1 MIISFERL
9 GPIQQGNI
17 DLGSGL
23 TIFTGPN
30 QSGKTWASYC
40 IYALCNRSFFTIR
53 HPDILIACRH
63 FLFSGILELDVLEW
77 WKNHNNA
84 LCAQLAKQLKNNLTL
99 LFALPASYFEQT
111 EIHLTPSPG
120 DTSRLEWLP
129 KYDWLRVFEREY
141 RIQLE
146 KAARSSIIRLRL
158 IDSKAPLQ
166 DMDTATQ
173 ERLLQFLQDQL
184 SDCILRILF
193 SDAYYTTAERAA
205 VYLFTNELSLLNR
218 NFTLETRKLSQARR
232 DLPVYALPIADSLNL
247 VDFADSA
254 EPGPCFALG
263 RILEKEILQGELSY
277 KQEGIIYFTPFDS
290 PKNRVPLLAAAGS
303 VQQMAGVIWLLKYI
317 LQPGDFLF
325 IDSPELMLHSEKQR
339 LLARCLARIV
349 NAGIR
354 LLTVTHSLA
363 ILQELTQL
371 ALPAEPGTELYQ
383 VRKTEFLKSKEIS
396 PDMILNVSSI
406 RSYLFREGTIR
417 SLPMGPSG
425 PLDMVG
431 YNSTIL

>member
-1 MIISFERL
+1 MVISFERL
-9 GPIQQGNI
+9 GPIQQGKI
-17 DLGSGL
+17 ELGNSL
-23 TIFTGPN
+23 TVFTGPN
-30 QSGKTWASYC
+30 QTGKTWASYC
-40 IYALCNRSFFTIR
+40 IYALYNRSFFNIR

-63 FLFSGILELDVLEW
+63 FLFSGIAELDVLEW
-77 WKNHNNA
+77 WKSHNKT

-111 EIHLTPSPG
+111 DINLVAGEEDG
-120 DTSRLEWLP
+120 SRVQWLP

-158 IDSKAPLQ
+158 VDSKAPLQ
-166 DMDTATQ
+166 DMDTAMQ

-184 SDCILRILF
+184 SECILRILF
-193 SDAYYTTAERAA
+193 SDAYYAPAERAA
-205 VYLFTNELSLLNR
+205 VYLFMNELSLLNR
-218 NFTLETRKLSQARR
+218 NFTLETRKLRKAQR
-232 DLPVYALPIADSLNL
+232 DLPVYTLPIADSLSL
-247 VDFADSA
+247 VDFAASA

-277 KQEGIIYFTPFDS
+277 KQEGVVYFTPFDS
-290 PKNRVPLLAAAGS
+290 PKSRIPLLATAGGI
-303 VQQMAGVIWLLKYI
+303 QQMAGVIWLLKYI
-317 LQPGDFLF
+317 IQPGDFLL

-354 LLTVTHSLA
+354 LLMITHSLA

-371 ALPAEPGTELYQ
+371 ALPAEPGTDLYQ
-383 VRKTEFLKSKEIS
+383 VRKTEFLKSKEIL
-396 PDMILNVSSI
+396 PDMILNASCI
-406 RSYLFREGTIR
+406 RSYLFRSGTIC